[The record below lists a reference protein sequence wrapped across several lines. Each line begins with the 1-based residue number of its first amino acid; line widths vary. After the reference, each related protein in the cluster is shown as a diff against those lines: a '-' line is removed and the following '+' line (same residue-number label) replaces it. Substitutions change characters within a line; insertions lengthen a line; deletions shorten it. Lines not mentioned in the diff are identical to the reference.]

1 MTSGSFNYVSAEIES
16 SLYRNGRMLLRR
28 GLDGS
33 DSGFEGVVL
42 EEHKVPVANAR
53 AEACTLAQNGFELAS
68 APGSAASVDFWSHR
82 SVLDHYYPAC
92 EALLQVATGAAL
104 VRAFDHNVRAADRG
118 VQGRPLAGGQAV
130 QPPAK
135 VVHGDYTLTSG
146 PQRLR
151 DLANPPTENDTYR
164 DLLGSG
170 ETLLEAELVEGIL
183 GGGRRF
189 ALINVWQNI
198 ADEPVASD
206 PLALCDAQTVHPED
220 LVVFELHYSDRIGEN
235 YWAKYADRHRWYTF
249 PQMTNAEALLI
260 KQWDSGG
267 PLARS
272 KGATPD
278 GDEPQAP
285 CTFSFHSSYRD
296 PETPENAP
304 RRTSIEVRCVVLY
317 E

>member
-1 MTSGSFNYVSAEIES
+1 MATGSFNFVSSEIES

-33 DSGFEGVVL
+33 DSGFEGVEL
-42 EEHKVPVANAR
+42 EKHTVPVIDAR
-53 AEACTLAQNGFELAS
+53 AEPCSLARNGFELAT
-68 APGSAASVDFWSHR
+68 APDGASRVDFWDHHD
-82 SVLDHYYPAC
+82 VLDHYYPAC
-92 EALLQVATGAAL
+92 EALLQGATNAAR
-104 VRAFDHNVRAADRG
+104 VRAFDHNVRAADRST
-118 VQGRPLAGGQAV
+118 QGQRLAGGQAV

-151 DLANPPTENDTYR
+151 DLASRPSENDTYR
-164 DLLGSG
+164 ALLESG
-170 ETLLEAELVEGIL
+170 ETLLDPELVDHLL
-183 GGGRRF
+183 GGGRF

-198 ADEPVASD
+198 AAVPVEGD
-206 PLALCDAQTVHPED
+206 PLALCDAQTVRPDD

-235 YWAKYADRHRWYTF
+235 YWAKRADRHRWYAY
-249 PQMTNAEALLI
+249 PQMTNEEALLI

-272 KGATPD
+272 KGAVAD
-278 GDEPQAP
+278 GDEPHAP

-296 PETPENAP
+296 PEAPEDAP

-317 E
+317 G

>member
-1 MTSGSFNYVSAEIES
+1 MASGSFNYVSPEIES

-42 EEHKVPVANAR
+42 DKHTVPVVDAR
-53 AEACTLAQNGFELAS
+53 TRACTLARNGFELRD
-68 APGSAASVDFWSHR
+68 APCDAGRIDFWDHAN
-82 SVLDHYYPAC
+82 VLAQYYPAC
-92 EALLQVATGAAL
+92 EALVQEATGAAQ

-118 VQGRPLAGGQAV
+118 VQGQALTGGQAV

-151 DLANPPTENDTYR
+151 DLAKAPSENDTYR
-164 DLLGSG
+164 ALLGSD
-170 ETLLEAELVEGIL
+170 ETLLEAPLVEELL
-183 GGGRRF
+183 GTGRRF

-235 YWAKYADRHRWYTF
+235 YWAKHADRHRWYAY
-249 PQMTNAEALLI
+249 PKLTNAEAMLI

-267 PLARS
+267 ALARS
-272 KGATPD
+272 EGATPD
-278 GDEPQAP
+278 GDEPDAP

-296 PETPENAP
+296 PDAPEDAP
-304 RRTSIEVRCVVLY
+304 QRTSIEVRCVVLY
-317 E
+317 D